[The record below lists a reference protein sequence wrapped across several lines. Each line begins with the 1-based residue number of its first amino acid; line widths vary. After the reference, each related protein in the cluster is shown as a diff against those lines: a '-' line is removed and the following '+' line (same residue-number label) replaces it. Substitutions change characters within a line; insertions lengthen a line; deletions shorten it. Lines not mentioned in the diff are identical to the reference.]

1 MVSAVTGYVTLGDV
15 SSNSSRNDVA
25 TSEKLHS
32 VATSLNK
39 NKKKHFQDATYR
51 VKVDI
56 SEQSLNE
63 SSNVNFELVETKD
76 VGNFTIK
83 AQILE
88 PMWEFFL

>member
-15 SSNSSRNDVA
+15 SSNSSRNGVA
-25 TSEKLHS
+25 TSEKLPS
-32 VATSLNK
+32 VSTSLNK
-39 NKKKHFQDATYR
+39 NKKHFQDATYR

-88 PMWEFFL
+88 PMWKFFL

>member
-1 MVSAVTGYVTLGDV
+1 MVSAVTGYATLGDV
-15 SSNSSRNDVA
+15 SSNSSRNGVA

-32 VATSLNK
+32 VATFLD
-39 NKKKHFQDATYR
+39 KKKHFQDATYR